1 MVRRLMMAAV
11 ALAGLGLAIALFAP
25 ADASFFCTGGVGLA
39 LMFCGLLLAYKAQ
52 RMAGEDPEDRAFARA
67 VEAGHMNP
75 GAVAMHVKG
84 KRLIA
89 EGRAEN
95 NSEKVR
101 NGERM
106 LRRAYS
112 FLGGGGK

>member
-1 MVRRLMMAAV
+1 MMAAV
-11 ALAGLGLAIALFAP
+11 ALAGLGLALVLFCP
-25 ADASFFCTGGVGLA
+25 AGPSFFCTGGLGLA
-39 LMFCGLLLAYKAQ
+39 LMFGGLLLAFRAQ
-52 RMAGEDPEDRAFARA
+52 RLSGEDPEDRAFARA
-67 VEAGHMNP
+67 VEKGHMNP

-84 KRLIA
+84 KRLIK

-95 NSEKVR
+95 NPEKIR

-112 FLGGGGK
+112 FLGGGKG